1 MKTGIACVLF
11 ILLMWGGIYVYFRL
25 NKEKLL
31 GKVTETVSARLNGE
45 ATIKDIGINFLIN
58 FPYITLRLEGVTLRD
73 SMYKVHHH
81 DLLRANKF
89 FISSSTF
96 QLLTGQV
103 EPSKIV
109 IEQGELFMFT
119 DAGGYTNTY
128 VSASPSK
135 EGKKNVLPGASG

>member
-58 FPYITLRLEGVTLRD
+58 FPYITLRLICLD
-73 SMYKVHHH
+73 NN
-81 DLLRANKF
+81 DLA
-89 FISSSTF
+89 
-96 QLLTGQV
+96 
-103 EPSKIV
+103 
-109 IEQGELFMFT
+109 
-119 DAGGYTNTY
+119 
-128 VSASPSK
+128 
-135 EGKKNVLPGASG
+135 